1 MTPFQQFTIL
11 DKTVEKLDIHSI
23 DTHRK
28 TESVGGEVYFDH
40 VCKEKEKYAH
50 ISHVSQL
57 DLSKIA
63 VTRFAEHF
71 TFPTKNTI

>member
-11 DKTVEKLDIHSI
+11 DKTVEKLDIDSI

-28 TESVGGEVYFDH
+28 TESVGGKVYYDH
-40 VCKEKEKYAH
+40 VCIEEKYAH
-50 ISHVSQL
+50 ILHVSQL

-63 VTRFAEHF
+63 VT
-71 TFPTKNTI
+71 